1 MASITLPLAYSR
13 TGNLNQVVNQLLA
26 LLTTQAT
33 ALNGIASGASPAV
46 TTTTLVVTHGLAST
60 PSVVVANPS
69 INAGLWWITAI
80 GATTFTINWITLG
93 SPTWYWI
100 ARI

>member
-1 MASITLPLAYSR
+1 MITLPLAYSR
-13 TGNLNQVVNQLLA
+13 TGDLNLVVAQLLA

-33 ALNGIASGASPAV
+33 ALNGQTSGAAPAV
-46 TTTTLVVTHGLAST
+46 TTTSLAVTHGLAST

-69 INAGLWWITAI
+69 ITTGAWWITAI